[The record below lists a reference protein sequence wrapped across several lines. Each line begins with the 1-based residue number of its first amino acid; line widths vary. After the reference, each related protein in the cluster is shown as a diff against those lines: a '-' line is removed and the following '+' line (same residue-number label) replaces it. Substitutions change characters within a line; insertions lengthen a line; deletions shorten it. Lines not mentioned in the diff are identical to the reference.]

1 MYKTDIKSIPAV
13 WKSLK
18 QCLRLSTSH
27 NIQFPSLSDYSSLF
41 QHDHEVAIQVKS
53 NFHRRI
59 NRNDFHFLFTIRAR
73 YEILSAMLSVL
84 QPPPQCIGRSLPGDD
99 PVPIIKVWVG
109 HQPRGAD
116 QVKPRGR
123 PPARSPWWR
132 VVTTGSGTR
141 DDTKYSRCFLY
152 MERKLLFVLWQEI
165 YFPQRIFPTSFCFLA
180 KQVGLLSHISM
191 RVLTV
196 QAKAMND

>member
-59 NRNDFHFLFTIRAR
+59 NRNDCHFLFTIRPDKR
-73 YEILSAMLSVL
+73 SCPRCSRSSSLLLLSVL
-84 QPPPQCIGRSLPGDD
+84 GEIGPGT
-99 PVPIIKVWVG
+99 IRFLSSRFEWGINLGELIKSSHDAG
-109 HQPRGAD
+109 HRRDHPDGGLRQLG
-116 QVKPRGR
+116 RGR
-123 PPARSPWWR
+123 E
-132 VVTTGSGTR
+132 TTQ
-141 DDTKYSRCFLY
+141 KYSRCFLY
-152 MERKLLFVLWQEI
+152 MERKLLFVL
-165 YFPQRIFPTSFCFLA
+165 
-180 KQVGLLSHISM
+180 
-191 RVLTV
+191 
-196 QAKAMND
+196 